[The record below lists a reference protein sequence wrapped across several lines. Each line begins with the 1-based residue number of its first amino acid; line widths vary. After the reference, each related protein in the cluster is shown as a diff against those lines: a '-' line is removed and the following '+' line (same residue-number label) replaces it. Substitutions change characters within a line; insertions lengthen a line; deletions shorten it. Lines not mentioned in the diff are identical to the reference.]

1 MINTEKLKEAIQ
13 EKLKDKSLSLACNES
28 GIGKIRL
35 FNASYGKTPSLSTYE
50 KLCKW
55 LNVPQS
61 TFLDEQTT

>member
-1 MINTEKLKEAIQ
+1 MINTEKLKEAVT
-13 EKLKDKSLSLACNES
+13 EKLEGKSLKSATKES

-35 FNASYGKTPSLSTYE
+35 FNASNGKVPSLTTYE